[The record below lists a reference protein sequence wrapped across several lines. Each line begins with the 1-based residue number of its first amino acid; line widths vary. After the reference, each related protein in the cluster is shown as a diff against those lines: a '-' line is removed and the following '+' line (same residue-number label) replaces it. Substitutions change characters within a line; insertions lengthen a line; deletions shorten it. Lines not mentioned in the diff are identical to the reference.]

1 MKLRALF
8 KNDDGYAVAEF
19 AVVIPALLSVLGLSL
34 WLIAIS
40 LTKIE
45 LQNYANNA
53 ARLIARG
60 ETSSAEFLAG
70 APSGMELNVTENEN
84 QIRVLTQVMQT
95 LPIFNKQIQLTS
107 EATALSEVYVYQE

>member
-1 MKLRALF
+1 MNYRERF
-8 KNDDGYAVAEF
+8 KKEDGYAVAEF
-19 AVVIPALLSVLGLSL
+19 AVVIPASISVLGVSL
-34 WLIAIS
+34 WLIGIS
-40 LTKIE
+40 LTKFE

-60 ETSSAEFLAG
+60 ETPSAEFLAG

-84 QIRVLTQVMQT
+84 QIKVLTQVMQT

-107 EATALSEVYVYQE
+107 EAIALSEVYVYQE